1 MRTINQNFERYTKE
15 YSSEFDKIGNISE
28 KIGSTLIEY
37 SGLYPNTPFSEALLR
52 IGETQN
58 ALTNL
63 QKAFVILFIFFC
75 IFFRFNWKNQASQ
88 MQEIM
93 VNHIKVLMD
102 EDLKK
107 AGDLKIK
114 QEEAR
119 LVYDIHLARKKELAP
134 KANDA
139 KFLSKIEETDQQLNV
154 SKANYDTFNEQIVNR
169 MHEFDMVFFAKFLC
183 VYNYNFL
190 IIALEIK

>member
-1 MRTINQNFERYTKE
+1 
-15 YSSEFDKIGNISE
+15 
-28 KIGSTLIEY
+28 
-37 SGLYPNTPFSEALLR
+37 
-52 IGETQN
+52 
-58 ALTNL
+58 
-63 QKAFVILFIFFC
+63 
-75 IFFRFNWKNQASQ
+75 